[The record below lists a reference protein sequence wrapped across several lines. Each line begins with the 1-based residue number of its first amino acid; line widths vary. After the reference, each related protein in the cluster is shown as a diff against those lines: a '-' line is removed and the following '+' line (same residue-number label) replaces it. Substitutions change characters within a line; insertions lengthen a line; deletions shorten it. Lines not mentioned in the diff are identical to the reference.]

1 MLIKLKKAKH
11 TIVNTDNLCAVYI
24 DEVDTFEYQ
33 LIMVYD
39 EGVTI
44 THTYDREEDAVED
57 LNYIFDEAGKGPC
70 WG

>member
-24 DEVDTFEYQ
+24 DEVNTFEYQ

-44 THTYDREEDAVED
+44 ILIRHQTY
-57 LNYIFDEAGKGPC
+57 
-70 WG
+70 